1 MDKCYRVYVDNDVVA
16 TVFSS
21 VQAVVE
27 MNKWLS
33 AGYKNV
39 ETKIENYQTKHNT
52 EPQRLLWQKVE
63 TCILCG
69 GKRI

>member
-27 MNKWLS
+27 MNKMNKWLS

-39 ETKIENYQTKHNT
+39 
-52 EPQRLLWQKVE
+52 
-63 TCILCG
+63 
-69 GKRI
+69 

>member
-21 VQAVVE
+21 VQAVE

-39 ETKIENYQTKHNT
+39 ETKIENY
-52 EPQRLLWQKVE
+52 
-63 TCILCG
+63 
-69 GKRI
+69 

>member
-27 MNKWLS
+27 MNKWLL

-39 ETKIENYQTKHNT
+39 EIKIENY
-52 EPQRLLWQKVE
+52 
-63 TCILCG
+63 
-69 GKRI
+69 